1 MGQKVHPRGFR
12 LGITSTWQSK
22 WYGGK
27 KYAEF
32 LVEDEKIRS
41 HIMNRSYDL
50 KLPDGKVIEATADIS
65 EVYIER
71 SGASK
76 ISVTIMTAKPGVV
89 IGKKGSEVQKIK
101 TELEELCN
109 RKDIN
114 LNIKD
119 LNSGRSPGGRPS
131 GRPSGRQSGMSHRAP
146 NPSVETDAYLV
157 SRNVAAMLER
167 RTSHKRAMKR
177 VMFNAMRS
185 GAKGIKVMVAGRLG
199 GAEIARVEWYR
210 EGQIPLQT
218 LRANITYGFSEAK
231 TKYGVI
237 GIKVWIYHGE
247 QRPGNAPTTV
257 S

>member
-1 MGQKVHPRGFR
+1 VNKTVGQKVHPRGFR
-12 LGITSTWQSK
+12 LGITSSWQSK

-27 KYAEF
+27 KYSEF

-50 KLPDGKVIEATADIS
+50 RLPDGKIIEATPDIS

-76 ISVTIMTAKPGVV
+76 VSVTILTAKPGVV
-89 IGKKGSEVQKIK
+89 IGKKGEEVKKIK
-101 TELEELCN
+101 LELEEMSG
-109 RKDIN
+109 RKDIS

-119 LNSGRSPGGRPS
+119 LNSARKP
-131 GRPSGRQSGMSHRAP
+131 GRQSGPMRAS
-146 NPSVETDAYLV
+146 NPSVDTDAYLV
-157 SRNVAAMLER
+157 SRNVSAMLER

-177 VMFNAMRS
+177 VMFNAMRG

-247 QRPGNAPTTV
+247 KRPGESKKVA